1 MLLLFLVLYFS
12 ALFLTAWLLV
22 QSYRAPA
29 SLWGRR
35 RRLLGVVAILEAL
48 YLVQAPACV
57 YLPYVPAKS
66 SVERVVLGADAA
78 GQLYWLEG
86 RSPMAFAWGPRW
98 WFAFGGHLLDGGLE
112 VVPPVRF
119 AKLKDTSWQVR
130 TSAGVA
136 RPYPAQSARGPAWAA
151 SRRVDSQGRLL
162 ELLGTGLY
170 RLAPEDREWRRLT
183 DFGSHQLGWTPEAL
197 A

>member
-1 MLLLFLVLYFS
+1 MLSRGRCQRF
-12 ALFLTAWLLV
+12 ALAFDWPTVPPCRLV

-98 WFAFGGHLLDGGLE
+98 W
-112 VVPPVRF
+112 
-119 AKLKDTSWQVR
+119 
-130 TSAGVA
+130 
-136 RPYPAQSARGPAWAA
+136 
-151 SRRVDSQGRLL
+151 
-162 ELLGTGLY
+162 
-170 RLAPEDREWRRLT
+170 
-183 DFGSHQLGWTPEAL
+183 
-197 A
+197 